1 MTSNAMPPRLPGYDF
16 KRRIGSGAT
25 SIVYLYRQR
34 MPDRDVAVK
43 VSRTVLDPYAAAR
56 YRIEAECL
64 ARLSSHP
71 AILPIH
77 AVGVTDD
84 GHGYLVLG
92 YAPFGSYRERCRRR
106 PLSAD
111 QTLDLGV
118 VLAGALYAAHRVGIV
133 HRDVKPSNV
142 LIDAQGAPVLAD
154 FGIAASMYRSDHATG
169 HSEPWAAPEVLEG
182 RSGGTDASDV
192 YSLGATLFG
201 VLTGSPPPRPI
212 SGPQGDPGGAIA
224 HASRPRLDLPDVSH
238 DAGDVLRTALSWHP
252 DDRYGSALEFAR
264 AMQHAQHRHGGH
276 VTPFMASGVSP
287 YPSGLPD
294 EHGGRS
300 AAGHGGSVLIA
311 PTQGPPK
318 AAASGDRTRAS
329 HEFPG
334 EGRPPDFTH
343 KAIPSQSGPGPVEPG
358 PVEAGPYPAGS
369 PDSPGAMAPAR
380 AQVPIRRAGTGLSGS
395 ATASTIAGT
404 APLVTA
410 AVALAAALTAGMPA
424 TIISGTAPAIAP
436 ETISVGAAQD
446 DPRTGED
453 AGYVPSVER
462 LNGVYQGN
470 TVTFTWINPEPRE
483 GDLYAWAPIDGG
495 TAQPQ
500 ANAGIVA
507 DRSVVLHDVTDT
519 RTCIRVSIV
528 RSDRRMSAKPAAV
541 CADQP

>member
-192 YSLGATLFG
+192 F
-201 VLTGSPPPRPI
+201 R
-212 SGPQGDPGGAIA
+212 
-224 HASRPRLDLPDVSH
+224 
-238 DAGDVLRTALSWHP
+238 
-252 DDRYGSALEFAR
+252 
-264 AMQHAQHRHGGH
+264 
-276 VTPFMASGVSP
+276 
-287 YPSGLPD
+287 
-294 EHGGRS
+294 
-300 AAGHGGSVLIA
+300 
-311 PTQGPPK
+311 
-318 AAASGDRTRAS
+318 
-329 HEFPG
+329 
-334 EGRPPDFTH
+334 
-343 KAIPSQSGPGPVEPG
+343 
-358 PVEAGPYPAGS
+358 
-369 PDSPGAMAPAR
+369 
-380 AQVPIRRAGTGLSGS
+380 
-395 ATASTIAGT
+395 
-404 APLVTA
+404 
-410 AVALAAALTAGMPA
+410 
-424 TIISGTAPAIAP
+424 
-436 ETISVGAAQD
+436 
-446 DPRTGED
+446 
-453 AGYVPSVER
+453 
-462 LNGVYQGN
+462 
-470 TVTFTWINPEPRE
+470 
-483 GDLYAWAPIDGG
+483 WAP
-495 TAQPQ
+495 
-500 ANAGIVA
+500 
-507 DRSVVLHDVTDT
+507 H
-519 RTCIRVSIV
+519 C
-528 RSDRRMSAKPAAV
+528 SA
-541 CADQP
+541 C

>member
-111 QTLDLGV
+111 QTLDLGI
-118 VLAGALYAAHRVGIV
+118 VLTGALYAAHRAGIV

-142 LIDAQGAPVLAD
+142 LIDAQDAPVLAD

-169 HSEPWAAPEVLEG
+169 HSAPWAAPEVLEG

-201 VLTGSPPPRPI
+201 VLTGSPPPRPV

-224 HASRPRLDLPDVSH
+224 HASRPRLDLPDVPH
-238 DAGDVLRTALSWHP
+238 DVGDALRTALSWHP

-276 VTPFMASGVSP
+276 VTPFTASGVSP
-287 YPSGLPD
+287 YPSGLSD

-300 AAGHGGSVLIA
+300 ADGRGGPVLIVPA
-311 PTQGPPK
+311 QGPPK

-329 HEFPG
+329 HEFSG
-334 EGRPPDFTH
+334 EGRPSDSTH
-343 KAIPSQSGPGPVEPG
+343 KAVPSQPG
-358 PVEAGPYPAGS
+358 PVEAGPHPAGS
-369 PDSPGAMAPAR
+369 PGSPGVMAPAR

-424 TIISGTAPAIAP
+424 TIASGTAPAIAP
-436 ETISVGAAQD
+436 KTIRAGAAPY
-446 DPRTGED
+446 DPHTGED

-519 RTCIRVSIV
+519 RTCIQVSIV
-528 RSDRRMSAKPAAV
+528 RGDRRMSAKPTAV